1 MCLLNQVVKK
11 KEKEPVVDRES
22 KDNEYVQRRL
32 NDILDSEEGKT
43 VLDDDKSSTIQNE
56 NDRSKMMSDT
66 NSDNSEDEDE
76 QVQRILKEQIEKNQN
91 PFYML

>member
-11 KEKEPVVDRES
+11 KKNEPLVDGES
-22 KDNEYVQRRL
+22 KDNEYIQQRL

-43 VLDDDKSSTIQNE
+43 VLDDDKSSTIQND

-66 NSDNSEDEDE
+66 DSDYSEDQDE
-76 QVQRILKEQIEKNQN
+76 
-91 PFYML
+91 